1 FNTGSFYHLSSP
13 YARCPSAS
21 GYGGIAFSS
30 AGLGMSMAGLGVG
43 IGSGILWGGAL
54 ALGTYIGHQLDE
66 RYVISDWIAGY

>member
-1 FNTGSFYHLSSP
+1 
-13 YARCPSAS
+13 
-21 GYGGIAFSS
+21 
-30 AGLGMSMAGLGVG
+30 MSMAGLGVG